1 MVARR
6 TQRGFTLIELLIVVV
21 IIGILA
27 TIAIPRFG
35 GTKTTA
41 QLAVMKSD
49 LRNLMTAQET
59 RFASVG
65 SYASSI
71 DSLATVFQ
79 PSKDVTIT
87 LSLEGAVYTAT
98 ASMVGVDEQCSITV
112 NSAQPAEVVCGSPG
126 APVGPALEPPIA
138 N

>member
-6 TQRGFTLIELLIVVV
+6 SPQGFTLIELLIVVV

-41 QLAVMKSD
+41 QIAVMKSD
-49 LRNLMTAQET
+49 LRNLMTAQES

-98 ASMVGVDEQCSITV
+98 ASMAGVEEQCSITV
-112 NSAQPAEVVCGSPG
+112 NSAQPAEVECAVPE
-126 APVGPALEPPIA
+126 AP
-138 N
+138 

>member
-1 MVARR
+1 MVAR
-6 TQRGFTLIELLIVVV
+6 TTARGFTLIELLIVVV

-27 TIAIPRFG
+27 TIAIPRLG

-41 QLAVMKSD
+41 QIAVMKSD
-49 LRNLMTAQET
+49 LRNLMTAQES

-98 ASMVGVDEQCSITV
+98 ASMAGVEEQCSITV
-112 NSAQPAEVVCGSPG
+112 NSAQPAEVECAVPE
-126 APVGPALEPPIA
+126 AP
-138 N
+138 

>member
-6 TQRGFTLIELLIVVV
+6 SPRGFTLIELLIVVV

-49 LRNLMTAQET
+49 LRNLATAQE
-59 RFASVG
+59 SW
-65 SYASSI
+65 YAKEGVYAPIVSDLSSI
-71 DSLATVFQ
+71 FQ
-79 PSKDVTIT
+79 PSDGVTIT
-87 LSLEGAVYTAT
+87 MSVEGSSWSAT
-98 ASMVGVDEQCSITV
+98 ASMGGVEEECTFAMGPSVSPPMSGPTCAV
-112 NSAQPAEVVCGSPG
+112 PSLRPTPAS
-126 APVGPALEPPIA
+126 
-138 N
+138 

>member
-6 TQRGFTLIELLIVVV
+6 SPRGFTLIELLIVVV

-35 GTKTTA
+35 SSRTSA

-49 LRNLMTAQET
+49 LRNLMTAQES

-98 ASMVGVDEQCSITV
+98 ASMAGVEEQCSITV
-112 NSAQPAEVVCGSPG
+112 NSAQPAEVECAVPE
-126 APVGPALEPPIA
+126 AP
-138 N
+138 